1 MMLHIDR
8 STTNAV
14 KPKVLYKPNKLTHPT
29 RSAAPDG
36 EQANDA
42 DAGVASDKLLGPG
55 GELKIRHNGELYSLR
70 KTRFNKLILT
80 K

>member
-1 MMLHIDR
+1 MKQKI
-8 STTNAV
+8 
-14 KPKVLYKPNKLTHPT
+14 LYKPNKLTQT
-29 RSAAPDG
+29 ARSAADAG
-36 EQANDA
+36 KANTAADA
-42 DAGVASDKLLGPG
+42 SAGVASDTLLGAG

>member
-1 MMLHIDR
+1 MKQKI
-8 STTNAV
+8 
-14 KPKVLYKPNKLTHPT
+14 LYKPNKLTQPA
-29 RSAAPDG
+29 RSEVS

>member
-1 MMLHIDR
+1 MTPLKQKI
-8 STTNAV
+8 
-14 KPKVLYKPNKLTHPT
+14 LYKPNKLAQAARESAPT
-29 RSAAPDG
+29 AGGGATPEATPPAGAPG
-36 EQANDA
+36 I
-42 DAGVASDKLLGPG
+42 ASDQLLGPG

>member
-1 MMLHIDR
+1 
-8 STTNAV
+8 V
-14 KPKVLYKPNKLTHPT
+14 KQKILYKPGKLTLPSIAART
-29 RSAAPDG
+29 EGGADTESANTDT
-36 EQANDA
+36 
-42 DAGVASDKLLGPG
+42 GVASDKLLGPG